1 MAFLNVL
8 LKKAL
13 CKEEEMGTANSTT
26 SASRSKNKLHTKS
39 IQDRI
44 LEVIVY
50 VSMILVTVLT
60 LYPFLN
66 VLAISLNDSVD
77 TVRGGITIWPRE
89 FTLKNYDLIFT
100 YKGLI
105 TGFQNSVLRTVI
117 GTVLGLLS
125 GSMLAFVLARNDFGG
140 RRWISMFLAITM
152 YVSGGMIPGF
162 ILMKDLHLI
171 NTFAVYVLPGLV
183 SAFNIFVIRSFIDGL
198 PYALQESAKLDGAND
213 FVIYWRVILPL
224 CKPALATVALFL
236 AVGQWNS
243 WFDTYLFNGS
253 NETLTTLQ
261 YELMKILQSTTT
273 SATNSQDASNM
284 AERMAQVSPES
295 VKMAITIIVTVPI
308 LIVYPFLQ
316 KYFVKGMTLG
326 AVKS

>member
-1 MAFLNVL
+1 MGVVKSNAPAGRVKQTLQA
-8 LKKAL
+8 KAP
-13 CKEEEMGTANSTT
+13 
-26 SASRSKNKLHTKS
+26 
-39 IQDRI
+39 QDRI

-50 VSMILVTVLT
+50 FSMTVVTVLT
-60 LYPFLN
+60 IYPFLN

-77 TVRGGITIWPRE
+77 TVRGGITVWPRQ
-89 FTLKNYDLIFT
+89 FTLDNYSLIFT
-100 YKGLI
+100 YGSLI
-105 TGFQNSVLRTVI
+105 TGFKISFLRTVI
-117 GTVLGLLS
+117 GTIAGLIS
-125 GSMLAFVLARNDFGG
+125 GSMLAYTLARSDFQA
-140 RRWISMFLAITM
+140 RRFISIFLAVTM
-152 YVSGGMIPGF
+152 YVTGGLIPGF
-162 ILMKDLHLI
+162 ILMRDLHLI
-171 NTFAVYVLPGLV
+171 DTFAVYILPGLV
-183 SAFNIFVIRSFIDGL
+183 SAFNVFVIRSFIDGL

-213 FVIYWRVILPL
+213 FTIYWRVILPL

-253 NETLTTLQ
+253 NESLTTLQ

-273 SATNSQDASNM
+273 SASNSQDAANM
-284 AERMAQVSPES
+284 AERMSQISPES
-295 VKMAITIIVTVPI
+295 VKMAITIVVTVPI

>member
-1 MAFLNVL
+1 
-8 LKKAL
+8 
-13 CKEEEMGTANSTT
+13 MGTANST
-26 SASRSKNKLHTKS
+26 APAGRMKSKLKS
-39 IQDRI
+39 KSPQDRI
-44 LEVIVY
+44 LEAIVY
-50 VSMILVTVLT
+50 LSMIVVTVLT
-60 LYPFLN
+60 IYPFLN
-66 VLAISLNDSVD
+66 VLAISFNDSVD
-77 TVRGGITIWPRE
+77 TVRGGITIWPRQ

-100 YKGLI
+100 YSGLI
-105 TGFQNSVLRTVI
+105 TGFKISVLRTVI
-117 GTVLGLLS
+117 GTIAGLLS
-125 GSMLAFVLARNDFGG
+125 GSMLAYALARSDFQA

-162 ILMKDLHLI
+162 ILLKELHLI
-171 NTFAVYVLPGLV
+171 NTFAVYILPGLV
-183 SAFNIFVIRSFIDGL
+183 SAFNVFVIRSFIDGL

-213 FVIYWRVILPL
+213 FTIYWRVILPL

-253 NETLTTLQ
+253 NESLTTLQ

-273 SATNSQDASNM
+273 GTTNSQDAANM
-284 AERMAQVSPES
+284 AQRMAQVSPES

-308 LIVYPFLQ
+308 LVVYPFLQ

>member
-1 MAFLNVL
+1 
-8 LKKAL
+8 
-13 CKEEEMGTANSTT
+13 MGTANST
-26 SASRSKNKLHTKS
+26 APAGRMKSKLKS
-39 IQDRI
+39 KSPQDRI
-44 LEVIVY
+44 LEAIVY
-50 VSMILVTVLT
+50 LSMIVVTVLT
-60 LYPFLN
+60 IYPFLN
-66 VLAISLNDSVD
+66 VLAISFNDSVD
-77 TVRGGITIWPRE
+77 TVRGGITIWPRQ

-100 YKGLI
+100 YSGLI
-105 TGFQNSVLRTVI
+105 TGFKISVLRTVI
-117 GTVLGLLS
+117 GTIAGLLS
-125 GSMLAFVLARNDFGG
+125 GSMLAYALARSDFQA

-162 ILMKDLHLI
+162 ILLKELHLI
-171 NTFAVYVLPGLV
+171 NTFAVYILPGLV
-183 SAFNIFVIRSFIDGL
+183 SAFNVFVIRSFIDGL

-213 FVIYWRVILPL
+213 FTIYWRVILPL

-273 SATNSQDASNM
+273 GATNSQDAANM
-284 AERMAQVSPES
+284 AQRMAQVSPES

-308 LIVYPFLQ
+308 LVVYPFLQ

>member
-1 MAFLNVL
+1 MGVVKSNAPVGRVKQSLQA
-8 LKKAL
+8 KAP
-13 CKEEEMGTANSTT
+13 
-26 SASRSKNKLHTKS
+26 
-39 IQDRI
+39 QDRI
-44 LEVIVY
+44 LEIIVY
-50 VSMILVTVLT
+50 FSMTVVTVLT
-60 LYPFLN
+60 IYPFLN

-77 TVRGGITIWPRE
+77 TVRGGITVWPRQ
-89 FTLKNYDLIFT
+89 FTLDNYSLIFT
-100 YKGLI
+100 YGSLI
-105 TGFQNSVLRTVI
+105 TGFKISFLRTVI
-117 GTVLGLLS
+117 GTIAGLVS
-125 GSMLAFVLARNDFGG
+125 GSMLAYTLARSDFQA
-140 RRWISMFLAITM
+140 RRFISIFLAVTM
-152 YVSGGMIPGF
+152 YVTGGLIPGF

-171 NTFAVYVLPGLV
+171 DTFAVYILPGLV
-183 SAFNIFVIRSFIDGL
+183 SAFNVFVIRSFIDGL

-213 FVIYWRVILPL
+213 FTIYWRVILPL

-253 NETLTTLQ
+253 NESLTTLQ

-273 SATNSQDASNM
+273 SASNSQDAANM
-284 AERMAQVSPES
+284 AERMSQISPES
-295 VKMAITIIVTVPI
+295 VKMAITIVVTVPI

>member
-1 MAFLNVL
+1 MGVVNRDAPVGRVKQSLQA
-8 LKKAL
+8 KAP
-13 CKEEEMGTANSTT
+13 
-26 SASRSKNKLHTKS
+26 
-39 IQDRI
+39 QDRI

-50 VSMILVTVLT
+50 LSMIVVTILT
-60 LYPFLN
+60 IYPFLN
-66 VLAISLNDSVD
+66 VLAISFNDSVD
-77 TVRGGITIWPRE
+77 TVRGGITIWPRR
-89 FTLKNYDLIFT
+89 FTLDNYSLIFT
-100 YKGLI
+100 YESLI
-105 TGFQNSVLRTVI
+105 TGFKISFLRTVI
-117 GTVLGLLS
+117 GTIAGLIS
-125 GSMLAFVLARNDFGG
+125 GSMLAYTLARSDFQA
-140 RRWISMFLAITM
+140 RKFISIFLAVTM
-152 YVSGGMIPGF
+152 YVTGGLIPGF
-162 ILMKDLHLI
+162 ILMRDLHLI
-171 NTFAVYVLPGLV
+171 DTFAVYIFPGLV
-183 SAFNIFVIRSFIDGL
+183 SAFNVFVIRSFIDGL

-213 FVIYWRVILPL
+213 FTIYWRVILPL

-253 NETLTTLQ
+253 NESLTTLQ

-273 SATNSQDASNM
+273 SANNSQDAANM
-284 AERMAQVSPES
+284 AERMTQISPES

>member
-1 MAFLNVL
+1 MGVVNSNAPVGRVKQSLQA
-8 LKKAL
+8 KAP
-13 CKEEEMGTANSTT
+13 
-26 SASRSKNKLHTKS
+26 
-39 IQDRI
+39 QDRI

-50 VSMILVTVLT
+50 LSMIVVTILT
-60 LYPFLN
+60 IYPFLN
-66 VLAISLNDSVD
+66 VLAISFNDSVD
-77 TVRGGITIWPRE
+77 TVRGGITIWPRQ
-89 FTLKNYDLIFT
+89 FTLDNYSLIFT
-100 YKGLI
+100 YGSLI
-105 TGFQNSVLRTVI
+105 TGFKISLLRTVI
-117 GTVLGLLS
+117 GTIAGLIS
-125 GSMLAFVLARNDFGG
+125 GSMLAYTLARSDFQA
-140 RRWISMFLAITM
+140 RRFISIFLAVTM
-152 YVSGGMIPGF
+152 YVTGGLIPGF
-162 ILMKDLHLI
+162 ILMRDLHLI
-171 NTFAVYVLPGLV
+171 DTFAVYILPGLV
-183 SAFNIFVIRSFIDGL
+183 SAFNVFVIRSFIDGL

-213 FVIYWRVILPL
+213 FTIYWRVILPL

-253 NETLTTLQ
+253 NEALTTLQ

-273 SATNSQDASNM
+273 SANNSQDAANM
-284 AERMAQVSPES
+284 AERMSQISPES